1 MAIDPNSGVISQ
13 YLLNISKSHTY
24 NKVKKEVWEGLGKLD
39 GFGKSTRKFIQK
51 NQHALKNLLLKENN
65 LFEAFDFRYF
75 GPIDGHDVVY
85 LTEVLNDLKDI
96 PGPKLLHL
104 ITKKGKGFPSG

>member
-1 MAIDPNSGVISQ
+1 MTGGMAFEALNNVGASKANLLVILNDNNMAIDPNSGVIGQ

-75 GPIDGHDVVY
+75 GPD
-85 LTEVLNDLKDI
+85 
-96 PGPKLLHL
+96 
-104 ITKKGKGFPSG
+104 